1 MTFLGAASEPLAIG
15 RRLEA
20 APTPTT
26 EGAALALAP
35 FEAAEERARRS
46 GRTFSGRTKTP

>member
-1 MTFLGAASEPLAIG
+1 MTFLGAAPEPLSIG

-20 APTPTT
+20 APAPTT
-26 EGAALALAP
+26 EGAALALAL
-35 FEAAEERARRS
+35 EAAEERRRS